1 MPEEYSIKK
10 AAELLDVSNST
21 VRRRIKE
28 GKIEAE
34 KRETTYGEK
43 YFIPADQFED
53 MATIENEVIEVKEIE
68 SKVSIKE
75 FKNDLLK
82 SLEGMINEEKEE
94 IIESVNEVGTTL
106 EKQQE
111 IIEEQQETLKEFQE
125 ELQKKEERLKEIEKQ
140 SFWERIRNLFG

>member
-1 MPEEYSIKK
+1 MAEEYSIKK
-10 AAELLDVSNST
+10 VAELLDVSTST

-53 MATIENEVIEVKEIE
+53 VAAVENKVVDVKEVE
-68 SKVSIKE
+68 SKVSIQE
-75 FKNDLLK
+75 FKKDLMK

-111 IIEEQQETLKEFQE
+111 IVEEQQEILKEFQE
-125 ELQKKEERLKEIEKQ
+125 ELQKKEERLKKIEKQ